1 MLLSQTRYTMLLNM
15 SRGPHLDAYSI
26 DGFRNKVIVTTQ
38 KNRDIGASPSSL
50 PTFSHML
57 SIKLLSPPPLRVP
70 PNAALRGGVR
80 AQNLPLALCS
90 AVPHGRPR
98 TARVQRRV
106 RSNLHLHRHVLQRT
120 LALSLLLPLFVLTD
134 RRSLLDCQ

>member
-1 MLLSQTRYTMLLNM
+1 VLLSQTRYTMLLNM

-80 AQNLPLALCS
+80 A
-90 AVPHGRPR
+90 H
-98 TARVQRRV
+98 
-106 RSNLHLHRHVLQRT
+106 LHLSSSPETLSACASTLESTLFPAALQQSS
-120 LALSLLLPLFVLTD
+120 ASH
-134 RRSLLDCQ
+134 